1 MADSSNTDPTR
12 QAPPLNG
19 QAPPPGLSERHVA
32 DLRASGL
39 SDETIR
45 QCRLSTTADADRISL
60 RLRWNRSAA
69 RLGECLEFPYCGLDG
84 KGAAYFRYKPDRP
97 RADKDGKTI
106 KYESPVGLSNRPYF
120 PPVALPAIKDPAA
133 PLIVTEG
140 EKKAIKATQEGFP
153 TVGFVGVY
161 GWQKKREDKTAPR
174 VLIDDLAA
182 LPWEGRE
189 VFVAFDSDLAHNKN
203 VLWAEW
209 HLAQALA
216 EKGAVVK
223 AVRLPGGSDGKK
235 VGLDDFLVAHGAE
248 ALRGLLAAA
257 APPTRPAS
265 ESQAAAL
272 PAYKFEVID
281 SAAFDANDYRP
292 RMLVQRLLVADQP
305 AIIGGPRKSLKTSL
319 VVDLVISLGSGT
331 PFLGTFRVY
340 RKVRVAILSGESGEF
355 TLQETA
361 RRVCASKGIRLADV
375 DVLWGFRLPQL
386 AADADL
392 AALREGLKAAKAEVA
407 FIDPL
412 YLCLLAG
419 IEAQGKQASN
429 MFDMGPLLLKV
440 AQACLAV
447 GCTPALVH
455 HSRMHLE
462 KPFEPLDLEDLAFAG
477 IQEFARQ
484 WVLVSRRKAYEPGS
498 GRHYLWLVSG
508 GSMGHGGCWGV
519 DVEEGT
525 IQEGTDG
532 TLTGGRTWGVTVNP
546 VGQARQERE
555 AEAEAAKAQREQRRD
570 ERNGSK
576 LCDAIDVLDPDRK
589 GVSFRSARERAG
601 LSGTVAAAALRL
613 MQEQGVLAEVEGF
626 KVNGRP
632 VQGVRRA

>member
-1 MADSSNTDPTR
+1 MSIYRPPPESQDP
-12 QAPPLNG
+12 PNG
-19 QAPPPGLSERHVA
+19 HAPPPGLSERHVA
-32 DLRASGL
+32 DLRSSGL
-39 SDETIR
+39 SDDTIR

-84 KGAAYFRYKPDRP
+84 KGAGYFRYKPDRP
-97 RADKDGKTI
+97 RADKDGKAI

-133 PLIVTEG
+133 PLILTEG

-153 TVGFVGVY
+153 TVGLVGVY
-161 GWQKKREDKTAPR
+161 GWHKKREDKTAPR

-182 LPWEGRE
+182 LQWQGRE
-189 VFVAFDSDLAHNKN
+189 VFVVFDSDAADNKN

-209 HLAQALA
+209 YLSQALA
-216 EKGAVVK
+216 EKGAAVK
-223 AVRLPGGSDGKK
+223 AVRLPGGVDGKK
-235 VGLDDFLVAHGAE
+235 VGLDDFLVANGPE
-248 ALRGLLAAA
+248 ALRGLLAGATAPVRPGSDNQQQAPAA
-257 APPTRPAS
+257 
-265 ESQAAAL
+265 

-281 SAAFDANDYRP
+281 SAAFDAADYRP
-292 RMLVQRLLVADQP
+292 RMLVQRLLVAGQP

-340 RKVRVAILSGESGEF
+340 QKVRVAILSGESGEF

-386 AADADL
+386 AAGADL
-392 AALREGLKAAKAEVA
+392 AALREGLKAAGAEVA

-419 IEAQGKQASN
+419 TQAQGKQASN
-429 MFDMGPLLLKV
+429 MFDMGPLLLDV
-440 AQACLAV
+440 AQSCLAV
-447 GCTPALVH
+447 GCTPVLVH

-462 KPFEPLDLEDLAFAG
+462 KPFEPMELEDLAFAG
-477 IQEFARQ
+477 CQEFARQ
-484 WVLVSRRKAYEPGS
+484 WALVSRRKAYEPGS
-498 GRHYLWLVSG
+498 GQHHLWLVSG

-525 IQEGTDG
+525 IQEGADG
-532 TLTGGRTWGVTVNP
+532 TLTGGRTWTVTVNP
-546 VGQARQERE
+546 FGQARQERE
-555 AEAEAAKAQREQRRD
+555 DEAEAAKAAKQRRRD

-576 LCDAIDVLDPDRK
+576 LCSALDTLDSQRR
-589 GVSFRSARERAG
+589 GVSFRSVRERAG
-601 LSGTVAAAALRL
+601 LSPALATAALRL
-613 MQEQGVLAEVEGF
+613 MQEQGVLVEVEGF
-626 KVNGRP
+626 KVRGQSA
-632 VQGVRRA
+632 QGVRRA